1 MNMHFMSE
9 GERQYIEK
17 RKAALATTAE
27 WIDSKNSKLV
37 GEVKTYKGVEYQME
51 PRGTYV
57 CLNQPASSSLSGSFT
72 SAFALHKIIDDLKTT
87 SNPKETK

>member
-57 CLNQPASSSLSGSFT
+57 CLNQSASSNLSGSFT

-87 SNPKETK
+87 KKPQETK

>member
-1 MNMHFMSE
+1 MNMHYMSE
-9 GERQYIEK
+9 GERHYIEK
-17 RKAALATTAE
+17 RKAALAATAE
-27 WIDSKNSKLV
+27 WIDSKNSTLV

-57 CLNQPASSSLSGSFT
+57 CLNQPASSSLIGSFT

-87 SNPKETK
+87 NNPKETK

>member
-17 RKAALATTAE
+17 RKAALTATAE

-57 CLNQPASSSLSGSFT
+57 CLNQSASSNLSGSFT

-87 SNPKETK
+87 KKPQETK